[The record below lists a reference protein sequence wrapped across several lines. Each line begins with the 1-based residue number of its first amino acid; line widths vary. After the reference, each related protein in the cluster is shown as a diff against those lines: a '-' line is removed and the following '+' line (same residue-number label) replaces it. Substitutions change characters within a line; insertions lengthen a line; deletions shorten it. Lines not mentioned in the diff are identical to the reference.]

1 MHAELT
7 LDSAQVQ
14 KECYEQLLTDKAKEA
29 ERLSYELQA
38 LRREEVYGRPVG
50 GCA

>member
-14 KECYEQLLTDKAKEA
+14 KGLYEQLLADKGQEA
-29 ERLSYELQA
+29 EHLRYESETLQLEKCA
-38 LRREEVYGRPVG
+38 EDRR
-50 GCA
+50 AK